1 MLARHDP
8 SSCARDKPGNG
19 VIDQGLWFERLF
31 PSGLPVTLLPAILE
45 RLRGTVARL
54 RIFVDETS
62 SAVLTS
68 RIDSKWSIQ
77 EHVGHLLDLEPLWAG
92 RLTDLLHQAPT
103 LSAADLTNRATHEAG
118 HNETPIATLIQKLA
132 DSRSDLVSR
141 LEGLTEK
148 QAEFAS
154 LHPRLKTRMRAPDL
168 AYFVAEH
175 DDHHLATMRRL
186 RRALQKD

>member
-1 MLARHDP
+1 
-8 SSCARDKPGNG
+8 

-31 PSGLPVTLLPAILE
+31 PSGLPITLMPAIVE
-45 RLRGTVARL
+45 RLRGTVI
-54 RIFVDETS
+54 RIRAFIDETS
-62 SAVLTS
+62 PTVLTS
-68 RIDSKWSIQ
+68 RMGSKWSIQ
-77 EHVGHLLDLEPLWAG
+77 EHIGHLLDLEPLWAG

-118 HNETPIATLIQKLA
+118 HNETSIATLIQKLD
-132 DSRSDLVSR
+132 DSRNDLVGR

-186 RRALQKD
+186 RRELQRD